1 MTAYVTGTFE
11 KQLSTVWLKL
21 ASDLFLMAAEE
32 ARLSGQEE
40 NQANFQNKRPR
51 TI

>member
-21 ASDLFLMAAEE
+21 ASDLFLMAAEK
-32 ARLSGQEE
+32 ARLRAEE